1 MNILSALVL
10 YAVVSFI
17 VFVTLCVVVCRS
29 KTKKKT
35 TGILAG
41 FFVSILWLPSI
52 LVLMVMVFV
61 SKPEQN
67 ADDFEKS

>member
-1 MNILSALVL
+1 MNILSGLVL

-29 KTKKKT
+29 KTKKKPI
-35 TGILAG
+35 GILAG
-41 FFVSILWLPSI
+41 FFVSILWFPSI
-52 LVLMVMVFV
+52 LVLMVMVFA

-67 ADDFEKS
+67 EDNF